1 MKIYRCVVVTFL
13 FIIMLPILYTNVSA
27 LNTGFEI
34 EKISEME
41 RNDIIENIDI
51 KPLLKE
57 PTKSA
62 IECFDISDDGK
73 IALGH
78 SDLGFKTVTVYSEN
92 GTYLYGFQFNNYG
105 SFGIE
110 WDQGNIIIYFVRSD
124 ILISVSNKGEIEEI
138 FDVPN
143 TSNND
148 FYRRNVIN
156 SPERFI
162 GEKQYFLNNDMG
174 ILNLFASNYSQLIC
188 KTLDKEIIL
197 YNANQVQSIKMVII
211 LSFVLICIVLVV
223 WSITTKLF
231 LDNTHNTGDHN
242 TGDGSLC

>member
-1 MKIYRCVVVTFL
+1 MKIFRCVVVTFL
-13 FIIMLPILYTNVSA
+13 FITMFPILCTNVSA

-34 EKISEME
+34 EKISELE
-41 RNDIIENIDI
+41 KNDIIENIDI

-78 SDLGFKTVTVYSEN
+78 SDLGSKTVTVHSEN

-110 WDQGNIIIYFVRSD
+110 WDQDNIIIYFVRSD
-124 ILISVSNKGEIEEI
+124 ILISINDKGEIEEI

-156 SPERFI
+156 SPKRLV

-188 KTLDKEIIL
+188 KTMDKEIIL
-197 YNANQVQSIKMVII
+197 YNANQVQLTKMVII
-211 LSFVLICIVLVV
+211 LSFVLFCIVLVV
-223 WSITTKLF
+223 WIITKKLF
-231 LDNTHNTGDHN
+231 FDNTGN
-242 TGDGSLC
+242 GSTE